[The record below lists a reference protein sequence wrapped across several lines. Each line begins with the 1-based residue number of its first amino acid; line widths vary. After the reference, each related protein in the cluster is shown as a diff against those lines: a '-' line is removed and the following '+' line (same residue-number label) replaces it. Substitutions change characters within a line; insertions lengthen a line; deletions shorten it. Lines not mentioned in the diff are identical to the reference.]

1 MRNSINKIMN
11 PYLGKKI
18 ILSVSGGVDSLV
30 LFHILKELHFELV
43 VVHFNHQKRISSIK
57 EALYLDELM
66 KKENI
71 VYEYFVLDIPQEN
84 FQNEAHLL
92 RKKLL
97 IETAQKYNTNVIVTA
112 HHLNDL
118 AESILM
124 KLSRGSNLLG
134 YAGIRKDYY
143 KYKMHFVKP
152 LLDTTKQE
160 ILRYAIEQNI
170 TYFEDESN
178 QSDSYTRNRYRHHIV
193 PNLIEENASF
203 LDKIK
208 QYNVTLTESFDYIRK
223 QTIKF
228 LNGKKS
234 FLIPDFNELDIAL
247 KRDIIAYLLEL
258 QKLEQSFEKINSILD
273 FIDSSGPNASY
284 DIGNN
289 YVLQKTYNKLTLE
302 LVKVKS
308 EVFHI
313 LDLKSYN
320 VLSDNT
326 SISFTKEI
334 TENTNYEIKLCYNIL
349 MLPLIA
355 RTRKDGDTIYF
366 PFGHKKLKDF
376 YIDKKIPLKLRDS
389 DIIITDSSNQV
400 LAVLGRYYNQNPENK
415 DTIYMKFNKG

>member
-1 MRNSINKIMN
+1 MRSSINKIMN
-11 PYLGKKI
+11 PYLDKKI

-30 LFHILKELHFELV
+30 LFHILKELGFELV
-43 VVHFNHQKRISSIK
+43 VVHFNHQKRASSIK
-57 EALYLDELM
+57 EALYLEQLM
-66 KKENI
+66 KQENI
-71 VYEYFVLDIPQEN
+71 VYEYFVLDIPLKN

-97 IETAQKYNTNVIVTA
+97 METAQKYHTDVIVTA

-152 LLDTTKQE
+152 LLDTTKEE
-160 ILRYAIEQNI
+160 ILRYAKEQNI

-178 QSDSYTRNRYRHHIV
+178 QEDSYTRNRYRHHIV
-193 PNLIEENASF
+193 PTLIEENNAF

-208 QYNVTLTESFDYIRK
+208 QYNITLTESFDFIRK

-234 FLIPDFNELDIAL
+234 FLIPDFNLLDIAL

-258 QKLEQSFEKINSILD
+258 QTLDQSFEKISSILA
-273 FIDSSGPNASY
+273 FIDSSGPNATY

-289 YVLQKTYNKLTLE
+289 YVLQKTYHKLSLE
-302 LVKVKS
+302 LINSKS
-308 EVFHI
+308 EVYQL

-326 SISFTKEI
+326 SIRFIEEI
-334 TENTNYEIKLCYNIL
+334 TENTNYGIKLCYNII

-355 RTRKDGDTIYF
+355 RTRREGDTLYF
-366 PFGHKKLKDF
+366 PFGHKKLKDY
-376 YIDKKIPLKLRDS
+376 YIDKKIPIKLRDS

-415 DTIYMKFNKG
+415 DAIYMKFNKG

>member
-1 MRNSINKIMN
+1 MRSSINKIMN
-11 PYLGKKI
+11 PYLDKKI

-30 LFHILKELHFELV
+30 LFHILKELGFELV
-43 VVHFNHQKRISSIK
+43 VVHFNHQKRTSSIK
-57 EALYLDELM
+57 EALYLEQLM
-66 KKENI
+66 KQENI
-71 VYEYFVLDIPQEN
+71 VYEYFVLDIPLEN

-92 RKKLL
+92 RRKLL
-97 IETAQKYNTNVIVTA
+97 METAQKYHTDVIVTA

-152 LLDTTKQE
+152 LLDTTKEE
-160 ILRYAIEQNI
+160 ILRYAKEQNI

-178 QSDSYTRNRYRHHIV
+178 QEDSYTRNRYRHHIV
-193 PNLIEENASF
+193 PTLIEENNAF

-208 QYNVTLTESFDYIRK
+208 QYNITLTETFDFIRK

-234 FLIPDFNELDIAL
+234 FLIPDFNLLDIAL

-258 QKLEQSFEKINSILD
+258 QTLDQSFEKISSILA
-273 FIDSSGPNASY
+273 FIDSSGPNATY

-289 YVLQKTYNKLTLE
+289 YVLQKTYHKLSLE
-302 LVKVKS
+302 LINSKS
-308 EVFHI
+308 EVYQF

-326 SISFTKEI
+326 SIRFIEEI
-334 TENTNYEIKLCYNIL
+334 TENTNYGIKLCYNIM

-355 RTRKDGDTIYF
+355 RTRREGDTLYF
-366 PFGHKKLKDF
+366 PFGHKKLKDY
-376 YIDKKIPLKLRDS
+376 YIDKKIPIKLRDS